1 MEFLQQQFDGLK
13 QKIERNEDKLI
24 NRTNPAQDAKLK
36 DIISEDKVTLNI
48 LYRQLAQ
55 LAQIQ
60 STQPP
65 PRQCKF

>member
-1 MEFLQQQFDGLK
+1 VDYLQQLIDELK

-24 NRTNPAQDAKLK
+24 NRTNPVQDAVLK
-36 DIISEDKVTLNI
+36 DIVSEDRVTLRG
-48 LYRQLAQ
+48 YVQQ

-65 PRQCKF
+65 LRQCKF